1 MDHSILGKIVSFRP
15 FIAKSI
21 YEDSDFEYRFRCPRC
36 GSPNVTKAPDS
47 DGLNFLECNYQCLD
61 CGLTEFPQ
69 LDNFG
74 VVESSAITYYS
85 DCFYHKKLKKVIQ
98 LNLFDL

>member
-1 MDHSILGKIVSFRP
+1 MSTSILGKIVSFRP

-21 YEDSDFEYRFRCPRC
+21 YADSDFEYRFRCPRC
-36 GSPNVTKAPDS
+36 GSHNAKKAPDS
-47 DGLNFLECNYQCLD
+47 DGTWFLEGNYQCID

-74 VVESSAITYYS
+74 VVESSPITYYS
-85 DCFYHKKLKKVIQ
+85 DCFYHSPIKKVIQ
-98 LNLFDL
+98 LSLFSL